1 VSQRKYLGSSYEVT
15 DGIFDAYDVS
25 VLGWQRLF
33 VNWLLSRA
41 RQAGVERVLTYPSL
55 RVDTPTKSLL
65 PELLVPEKGM
75 EFMFVSL
82 VKYWHL
88 DNEIHQLLKSLKK

>member
-1 VSQRKYLGSSYEVT
+1 M
-15 DGIFDAYDVS
+15 
-25 VLGWQRLF
+25 VLNPTLHPNATKVF

-41 RQAGVERVLTYPSL
+41 GQAGVERVLTYPSL
-55 RVDTPTKSLL
+55 RIDTPTKSLL
-65 PELLVPEKGM
+65 PELLVPEKGT

-82 VKYWHL
+82 EKYWHL